1 LSAVLGCDPHRT
13 SQPRTAPHGTAP
25 HHQARH
31 RTARRRAAFP
41 VSPEGASDEPLQ
53 EGSQAAAGDRW
64 RSAVIYQVYVR
75 SFADGDG
82 GGTGDLSGVRERLPY
97 LAELGVE
104 ALWFTPWYLSPMA
117 DGGYDVTD
125 YRVIDPA
132 FGTLP
137 EAEKLIGE
145 ARVQDPMH
153 ARSGGIDPGRD
164 GCRVPLPWIRQAPYC
179 GFGSAREPWLP
190 QPPGWERYAAD
201 AQERDPGSMP
211 SLYREAL
218 RLRRSEPGFGGP
230 DLRRLPAPEGVL
242 AFVRGSP

>member
-1 LSAVLGCDPHRT
+1 M
-13 SQPRTAPHGTAP
+13 
-25 HHQARH
+25 ARH
-31 RTARRRAAFP
+31 RTTRHGTARRAAVRLSRSRP
-41 VSPEGASDEPLQ
+41 RGASDEPLQ

-145 ARVQDPMH
+145 ARERDPMH

-190 QPPGWERYAAD
+190 QPPRLGAVRGRRAGARPRLD
-201 AQERDPGSMP
+201 AQPLS
-211 SLYREAL
+211 EAL